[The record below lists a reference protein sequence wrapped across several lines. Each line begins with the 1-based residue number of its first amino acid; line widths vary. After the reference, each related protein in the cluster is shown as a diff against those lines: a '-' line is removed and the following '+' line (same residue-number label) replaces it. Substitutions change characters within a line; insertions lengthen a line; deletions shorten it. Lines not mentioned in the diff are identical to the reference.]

1 MTSSS
6 IRLPRWR
13 SRSGVIANRR
23 AGSWPLQTD
32 KPALAPWL
40 AVALGVC
47 GLDQATK
54 FAASAGLEYG
64 VPHPLLPSFN
74 LTLLHNTGAAFSM
87 LHDAAGWQRWFF
99 SAIALVV
106 AVGLGW
112 WLTRMDRS
120 DRFEVC
126 ALVLILGGAVGNLV
140 DRVRLGYVVDF
151 IQLYY
156 QQYSFPAFN
165 IADSA
170 ISVGAFMLLLRSAG
184 MGPRAP
190 LRG

>member
-1 MTSSS
+1 MCSSD
-6 IRLPRWR
+6 L
-13 SRSGVIANRR
+13 
-23 AGSWPLQTD
+23 
-32 KPALAPWL
+32 
-40 AVALGVC
+40 
-47 GLDQATK
+47 
-54 FAASAGLEYG
+54 
-64 VPHPLLPSFN
+64 LLPSFN

-184 MGPRAP
+184 MGPRVP
-190 LRG
+190 LRR

>member
-1 MTSSS
+1 M
-6 IRLPRWR
+6 
-13 SRSGVIANRR
+13 
-23 AGSWPLQTD
+23 QTD
-32 KPALAPWL
+32 KPALAPWFAL
-40 AVALGVC
+40 AFGVC
-47 GLDQATK
+47 ILDQLTK
-54 FAASAGLEYG
+54 LAASAGLEYG
-64 VPHPLLPSFN
+64 VPHALLPSFN

-106 AVGLGW
+106 TVGLCW
-112 WLTRMDRS
+112 WLARMDRR

-126 ALVLILGGAVGNLV
+126 ALVFILGGAVGNLV

-151 IQLYY
+151 IQVYY

-184 MGPRAP
+184 LGPRAP
-190 LRG
+190 TPN

>member
-1 MTSSS
+1 M
-6 IRLPRWR
+6 
-13 SRSGVIANRR
+13 
-23 AGSWPLQTD
+23 QTD
-32 KPALAPWL
+32 KPALLPWFVL
-40 AVALGVC
+40 ALGVSIV
-47 GLDQATK
+47 DQLTK
-54 FAASAGLEYG
+54 LAASAGLEYG

-106 AVGLGW
+106 TVGLCW
-112 WLTRMDRS
+112 WLARMDRR
-120 DRFEVC
+120 DKFEVC
-126 ALVLILGGAVGNLV
+126 ALVFILGGAVGNLV

-151 IQLYY
+151 IQVYY

-184 MGPRAP
+184 LGPRVPTAN
-190 LRG
+190 